1 MLSNAALLIPLIFIH
16 VCARRLQVGLHTD
29 EQAMRTHGP
38 GNPIMTLHERALCV
52 LACKYVDDVIL
63 GTPWNVTRDLC
74 TSMNVALVV
83 AGSEMTT
90 MKRGPISPHSTEP
103 SASQQQQ
110 GTTAALP
117 DPYSVPKEMGIFREV
132 ECVPSPA
139 FACPCG

>member
-1 MLSNAALLIPLIFIH
+1 MLSNAALLIPLIFFH
-16 VCARRLQVGLHTD
+16 CARRLQVGLHTD

-90 MKRGPISPHSTEP
+90 MKRGPISLHSTEP
-103 SASQQQQ
+103 STPQQQ
-110 GTTAALP
+110 GTTAALQ